1 MKSSFL
7 LSLKEKR
14 EVNELAGIVQGYTDD
29 VDLLRLIDEIELKYE
44 KGEITKEEYDKMR
57 EDFGK

>member
-1 MKSSFL
+1 M
-7 LSLKEKR
+7 
-14 EVNELAGIVQGYTDD
+14 NELAGIVQGYTDD